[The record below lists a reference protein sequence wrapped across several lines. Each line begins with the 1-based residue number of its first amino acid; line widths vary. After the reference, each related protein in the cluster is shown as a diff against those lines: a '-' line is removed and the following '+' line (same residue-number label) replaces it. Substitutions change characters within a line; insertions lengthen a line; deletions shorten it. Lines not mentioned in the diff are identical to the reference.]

1 MSFWP
6 LRLPSMVF
14 VLGVFLCGGFTPTQ
28 AWAWAPM
35 CDLTASTA
43 IAPMVAPPVDSGEIA
58 PCFLDFEND
67 EDAHAAFYGP
77 TWEEGQVPRQ
87 PAEDSSSHHLQRFP
101 LVGVATPK
109 VAPNL
114 GLSLVLPPFTLDG
127 GPRAGFVRS
136 IERPPCAV

>member
-1 MSFWP
+1 MSLWP

-14 VLGVFLCGGFTPTQ
+14 VLGVLLCGWLTPKQ

-58 PCFLDFEND
+58 PCFLDFEGD
-67 EDAHAAFYGP
+67 EDARAAFHGP
-77 TWEEGQVPRQ
+77 AWEDGQAPRQ
-87 PAEDSSSHHLQRFP
+87 PAEDSSTPGLQRFP
-101 LVGVATPK
+101 LAGGATPK
-109 VAPNL
+109 VAPNR
-114 GLSLVLPPFTLDG
+114 GLSVVLPPFTLGG

-136 IERPPCAV
+136 IERPPCYV